1 MGQEFKGIGICKNG
15 SRHIYIEDDGK
26 RTILEPC
33 RKIVYLRITI
43 DSKQNIHQFSYST
56 DGKHY
61 TPVGQPFS
69 MHNGHWKGAHVG
81 LYAYNTTESQGGKVQ
96 TDYFRYNILK

>member
-1 MGQEFKGIGICKNG
+1 VADEKDNVM
-15 SRHIYIEDDGK
+15 
-26 RTILEPC
+26 
-33 RKIVYLRITI
+33 RKTTLRRL
-43 DSKQNIHQFSYST
+43 SSMLLLVASAAAASVAQQPLRWGKQNIHQFSYST

-61 TPVGQPFS
+61 TPAGQPFS

-96 TDYFRYNILK
+96 TDYFRYNILE

>member
-1 MGQEFKGIGICKNG
+1 MLLLVASAAAASVAQQPLLWC
-15 SRHIYIEDDGK
+15 
-26 RTILEPC
+26 
-33 RKIVYLRITI
+33 
-43 DSKQNIHQFSYST
+43 KQNIHQFSYST

-61 TPVGQPFS
+61 TPAGQPFS

-81 LYAYNTTESQGGKVQ
+81 LYAYNTTETQGGKVQ